1 MSKMAAQVPSS
12 NVTANVPRSP
22 ARNSSMVAAF
32 VSRIDSMIT
41 LPVESMTA
49 TEMVA
54 WCTSSPIYFSVFI
67 EGAPFVGEDVTI
79 TTYSKRGA
87 LL

>member
-1 MSKMAAQVPSS
+1 
-12 NVTANVPRSP
+12 
-22 ARNSSMVAAF
+22 
-32 VSRIDSMIT
+32 MIT

-87 LL
+87 LFMMRFHQLSSGTRKPSGFGCADCS